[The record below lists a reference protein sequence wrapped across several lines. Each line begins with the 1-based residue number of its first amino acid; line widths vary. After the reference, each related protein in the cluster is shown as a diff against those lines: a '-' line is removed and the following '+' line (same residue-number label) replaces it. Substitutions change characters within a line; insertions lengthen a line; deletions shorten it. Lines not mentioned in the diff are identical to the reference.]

1 MADIKIIRLNTPV
14 EDLLHKF
21 LKEEYGTWFPVKR
34 DKGYYLLLDRNA
46 QAALHPPPF
55 NLKPLLN
62 PHSSPIADASA
73 LILNGLIEY
82 FTSPQRR
89 DYYRVK

>member
-46 QAALHPPPF
+46 QAALHH
-55 NLKPLLN
+55 
-62 PHSSPIADASA
+62 PH
-73 LILNGLIEY
+73 LI
-82 FTSPQRR
+82 
-89 DYYRVK
+89 